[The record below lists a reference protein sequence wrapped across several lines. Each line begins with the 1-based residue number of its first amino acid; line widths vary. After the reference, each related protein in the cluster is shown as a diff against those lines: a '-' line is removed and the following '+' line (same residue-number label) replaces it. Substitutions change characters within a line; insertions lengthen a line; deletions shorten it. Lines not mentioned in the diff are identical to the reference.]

1 MKLTIQY
8 KQSILS
14 KFLFTVAF
22 VAILF
27 SGCKK
32 ELPEAGSIP
41 DLTPPSASFTFAQLS
56 PDNFLEV
63 TFSNTSV
70 SATDYFWELG
80 DGTTSTALEPVH
92 TYPEEGTY
100 TVVLTATDKLGV
112 TSTIDLEITLTEPS
126 VFIPPI
132 LESSFEDG
140 QLEGGTGDGRDSW
153 RNSDLGGVIQITDD
167 PVLTGLQAA
176 KLTGDPSDQRI
187 GYQLITVTENSTYDL
202 FFSYTMLSEPNGFL
216 TVSILDGPVTSH
228 SEALASTIGSV
239 TVNNQSNPDVFVN
252 EFVTFNSGSNTEVA
266 IYFFNDGSVETRLD
280 DFSIDVSTNTVPPS
294 ASFSSEINSEK
305 YQEVSF
311 TNNSINAVSY
321 DWNFGDGNMAIDEE
335 PIHTYEDEGTYTVTL
350 IATSSDGE
358 TSQTSMEV
366 VIAEPSDIFIN
377 NPSLDDFEVNNDNR
391 EAWRNS
397 ALESDA
403 DDFYEFNGS
412 WVLQMSST
420 ARTGNW
426 AGKLPTL
433 ENSDNPQRWMYQAIT
448 VVPNTDYLISGWIR
462 NKDAGV
468 GSTVTFSIYDAPFN
482 TAATIEDTG
491 SIIATTDFNDSTGHD
506 TNEWTEATISFNSGS
521 SSEVVLFITNDY
533 TLNGDSD
540 TEESESFLDDFSIIE
555 Q

>member
-1 MKLTIQY
+1 MKLINQH
-8 KQSILS
+8 KPNIFAKALFSI
-14 KFLFTVAF
+14 TVM
-22 VAILF
+22 AIIL

-32 ELPEAGSIP
+32 ELPEAGSIA
-41 DLTPPSASFTFAQLS
+41 DLTPPSASFGFSQIS

-70 SATDYFWELG
+70 SATDYFWDLG

-92 TYPEEGTY
+92 TYPEEGVY
-100 TVVLTATDKLGV
+100 TVTLTATDKLDV
-112 TSTIDLEITLTEPS
+112 SSTVEMEITLTEPAF
-126 VFIPPI
+126 FIPPI

-140 QLEGGTGDGRDSW
+140 QLEGGEGDGRDSW

-167 PVLTGLQAA
+167 PVASGNQAA

-187 GYQLITVTENSTYDL
+187 GYQLITVSANATYDL
-202 FFSYTMLSEPNGFL
+202 FFEYTMLSDPDGFL

-228 SEALASTIGSV
+228 EEALAATIGSV
-239 TVNNQSNPDVFVN
+239 TVNDQSNPDFYTN
-252 EFVTFNSGSNTEVA
+252 GIVTFNSGNNTEVA
-266 IYFFNDGSVETRLD
+266 IYFFNEGSVETRLD
-280 DFSIDVSTNTVPPS
+280 DFSIDISTSTVPPS
-294 ASFSSEINSEK
+294 AAFTYQINPDD

-311 TNNSINAVSY
+311 TNNSINAVNYSW
-321 DWNFGDGNMAIDEE
+321 DFGDGNISDEE
-335 PIHTYEDEGTYTVTL
+335 EPTHNYMDEGTYTVIL
-350 IATSSDGE
+350 IATSSEGE
-358 TSQTSMEV
+358 NSQVGMEV
-366 VIAEPSDIFIN
+366 EIAVPSSIVIT

-397 ALESDA
+397 TLESDA
-403 DDFYEFNGS
+403 DDFFNFNGS

-426 AGKLPTL
+426 SGKLPTA

-448 VVPNTDYLISGWIR
+448 VDPNTDYLISAWIR

-468 GSTVTFSIYDAPFN
+468 GSTVTFTIYDAPFN
-482 TAATIEDTG
+482 NASTIENTG
-491 SIIATTDFNDSTGHD
+491 SIITSADFDESTGHD
-506 TNEWTEATISFNSGS
+506 TNEWTEATIEFNSGS

-533 TLNGDSD
+533 TLNGDPD
-540 TEESESFLDDFSIIE
+540 TEESESFLDDFSITE

>member
-1 MKLTIQY
+1 MKFTNQH
-8 KQSILS
+8 KPNILV
-14 KFLFTVAF
+14 K
-22 VAILF
+22 AILGLTFMAIIF

-32 ELPEAGSIP
+32 DLPEAGSIA
-41 DLTPPSASFTFAQLS
+41 DLTPPSASFTFAQIS

-63 TFSNTSV
+63 TFSNTSI
-70 SATDYFWELG
+70 SATDYFWDLG

-92 TYPEEGTY
+92 IYPEEGVYIVT
-100 TVVLTATDKLGV
+100 LTATDKLDV
-112 TSTIDLEITLTEPS
+112 SSTLEMEITLTEPAF
-126 VFIPPI
+126 FIPPI
-132 LESSFEDG
+132 LEASFEDG
-140 QLEGGTGDGRDSW
+140 QLEGGEGDGRDSW

-167 PVLTGLQAA
+167 PVSSGIQAA

-187 GYQLITVTENSTYDL
+187 GYQLITVSENATYDL
-202 FFSYTMLSEPNGFL
+202 FFDYTMLSEPNGFL
-216 TVSILDGPVTSH
+216 TVSVLDGPVTTH
-228 SEALASTIGSV
+228 EQALAATIGSV
-239 TVNNQSNPDVFVN
+239 TVNDQSNPGAYSSGL
-252 EFVTFNSGSNTEVA
+252 VTFNSGANTEVA

-280 DFSIDVSTNTVPPS
+280 DFSIDISTNTVPPS
-294 ASFSSEINSEK
+294 ASFTYEVNPDD

-311 TNNSINAVSY
+311 TNNSINAVNYSW
-321 DWNFGDGNMAIDEE
+321 DFGDGNTSDEE
-335 PIHTYEDEGTYTVTL
+335 NPTHTYMNEGTYTVIL

-358 TSQTSMEV
+358 NSQVGMEV
-366 VIAEPSDIFIN
+366 QIVEPSEIFIT

-403 DDFYEFNGS
+403 DDFYAFNGS

-448 VVPNTDYLISGWIR
+448 VVPNTNYSISGWIR
-462 NKDAGV
+462 NKDSGV
-468 GSTVTFSIYDAPFN
+468 GSTVTFAMYDAPFD
-482 TAATIEDTG
+482 TASTIEDTDA
-491 SIIATTDFNDSTGHD
+491 IIATAVFDDSTGHD
-506 TNEWTEATISFNSGS
+506 TNEWTEATIQFNSGS

-533 TLNGDSD
+533 TLNGDPD
-540 TEESESFLDDFSIIE
+540 TQESETFLDDFSIIE